1 MTLKTKEFRPF
12 IARLLALFFIL
23 VIIFIPFAWDLQ
35 TQITHFLFEK
45 PVSFITHQFFQQSIN
60 YIDFSSDTI
69 GLNLLICL
77 LFFISFCVT
86 LLLSFFS
93 NKSTLIIITS
103 RLLITYFLAFV
114 LIKYGIDK
122 VFKAQ
127 FYLPEPNILY
137 SNFGN
142 LSKDILFWSTIGT
155 SRFYNIT
162 IGCIEILIGLLL
174 IVSKTRTIG
183 LLFTI
188 LSFLNILI
196 INLGFDI
203 SVKTFTMLL
212 ILMAIFTVYP
222 NLKQIWI
229 FLTHQKNASLSV
241 IEVHF
246 FKSKKLEL
254 AIKILTTCF
263 LLGSI
268 FLPYY
273 QTNNYNDDEQ
283 KRPFLHGA
291 YEITQMI
298 VNNDT
303 LKPIDFT
310 YKKIFIHRKS
320 FLIFQKK
327 NDEMEDFYLKIDSSK
342 RQIELFDYNKK
353 ATIIDYRYTETDSVL
368 TLKLRT
374 NQLNLITAKA
384 LDWRKL
390 PALKNEFHFN
400 IDQIH

>member
-1 MTLKTKEFRPF
+1 MIFRIKVKLF
-12 IARLLALFFIL
+12 ISQLLALFFL
-23 VIIFIPFAWDLQ
+23 LDIIFIPFTWGI
-35 TQITHFLFEK
+35 TIQITQFLFKK
-45 PVSFITHQFFQQSIN
+45 PISFITQHFFKQSIN

-69 GLNLLICL
+69 GLNLLIAL
-77 LFFISFCVT
+77 LFFIAFCTT

-93 NKSTLIIITS
+93 NKSALIINTT

-114 LIKYGIDK
+114 LVKYGIDK

-137 SNFGN
+137 STFGN

-155 SRFYNIT
+155 SRFYNIA
-162 IGCIEILIGLLL
+162 IGCTEILMGTLL
-174 IVSKTRTIG
+174 IFSKTRTIG
-183 LLFTI
+183 LLLTI
-188 LSFLNILI
+188 LSFLHILI

-203 SVKTFTMLL
+203 SVKTFTLLL

-222 NLKQIWI
+222 SLKQILI
-229 FLTHQKNASLSV
+229 FFTHQKSARLSI
-241 IEVHF
+241 IELNF

-254 AIKILTTCF
+254 TVKILITCF

-273 QTNNYNDDEQ
+273 QTGNYNDDEQ

-303 LKPIDFT
+303 LKQIDFT

-327 NDEMEDFYLKIDSSK
+327 NDEMEDFYLKIDSIK
-342 RQIELFDYNKK
+342 KQIELFDYNTK
-353 ATIIDYRYTETDSVL
+353 ATIIDYRYTETDSIL